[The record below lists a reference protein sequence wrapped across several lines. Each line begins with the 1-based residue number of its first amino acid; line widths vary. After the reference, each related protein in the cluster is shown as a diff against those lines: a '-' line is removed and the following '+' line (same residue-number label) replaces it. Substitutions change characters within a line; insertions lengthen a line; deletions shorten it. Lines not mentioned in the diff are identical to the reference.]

1 MLEKNLHAQ
10 NMHARR
16 RLLAGLAAVSG
27 AALLAS
33 CASVLGPR
41 EVDLPLYKLQAG
53 LDRRFPVDNRLLEL
67 FDVRLSR
74 PQLNVLPGDRVSLTV
89 DASVA
94 QSFLRTPLAGTLA
107 FSGRLYIDQA
117 RSGVYVAEPR
127 IERFAV
133 SGIDESIGRQLTR
146 AANGVLDRALLDIPV
161 YSFRM
166 EDLRY
171 AGVQYVPTRIATTAN
186 GLRVSLEPAQPR

>member
-1 MLEKNLHAQ
+1 MLEKN
-10 NMHARR
+10 MPARR
-16 RLLAGLAAVSG
+16 KLLAGLAAISG
-27 AALLAS
+27 ATLLAS
-33 CASVLGPR
+33 CASILGPR
-41 EVDLPLYKLQAG
+41 EVDLPLHKLQAS
-53 LDRRFPVDNRLLEL
+53 LDRRFPVDNRVLDL

-94 QSFLRTPLAGTLA
+94 QSFLRNPLAGTLA

-117 RSGVYVAEPR
+117 RSGVYLTEPR

-133 SGIDESIGRQLTR
+133 SGIDESMQRQLAR
-146 AANGVLDRALLDIPV
+146 AANGLLDRALPDIPV

-166 EDLRY
+166 EELKY
-171 AGVQYVPTRIATTAN
+171 AGVQYVPTRIATTTN

>member
-1 MLEKNLHAQ
+1 MPDTNT
-10 NMHARR
+10 HARR
-16 RLLAGLAAVSG
+16 TVLKGLAALSG

-41 EVDLPLYKLQAG
+41 EVDLPLYKLQAS

-74 PQLNVLPGDRVSLTV
+74 PQLDVLPGDRVSLTV
-89 DASVA
+89 DASIA
-94 QSFLRTPLAGTLA
+94 QSYLRNPLAGTLA
-107 FSGRLYIDQA
+107 FSGRLYVDPA
-117 RSGVYVAEPR
+117 RSGVYLAEPR
-127 IERFAV
+127 VERFAV
-133 SGIDESIGRQLTR
+133 SGLDAAVQRQLAR
-146 AANGVLDRALLDIPV
+146 AANGLLDRAILDIPV

-186 GLRVSLEPAQPR
+186 GLRVSLEPAQTR

>member
-1 MLEKNLHAQ
+1 MLETNLRT
-10 NMHARR
+10 RR
-16 RLLAGLAAVSG
+16 NLLAGLAAAS
-27 AALLAS
+27 ALTLLAS
-33 CASVLGPR
+33 CSTILGPR
-41 EVDLPLYKLQAG
+41 EVDLPLHKLQAS

-74 PQLNVLPGDRVSLTV
+74 PQLNVLPGDRVSLKV

-94 QSFLRTPLAGTLA
+94 QSFLRNPLAGTLA

-117 RSGVYVAEPR
+117 RSGVYLAEPR

-133 SGIDESIGRQLTR
+133 SGIDESVQRQLAR
-146 AANGVLDRALLDIPV
+146 AANGLLDRAILDIPV

>member
-1 MLEKNLHAQ
+1 MLHTN
-10 NMHARR
+10 ARTR
-16 RLLAGLAAVSG
+16 RTLLAGLAAVSG

-33 CASVLGPR
+33 CASILGPR
-41 EVDLPLYKLQAG
+41 DVDLPLYKLQAS
-53 LDRRFPVDNRLLEL
+53 LDRRFPMDNRLLEL

-94 QSFLRTPLAGTLA
+94 QSFLRNPLSGTLA
-107 FSGRLYIDQA
+107 FSGRLYVDQA
-117 RSGVYVAEPR
+117 RSAVYLAEPR
-127 IERFAV
+127 LERFAI
-133 SGIDESIGRQLTR
+133 SGIDDSVQRQLAR
-146 AANGVLDRALLDIPV
+146 AANGLLDKAILDIPV

-166 EDLRY
+166 EELRY

-186 GLRVSLEPAQPR
+186 GLRVSLEPLPQR